1 MIELACI
8 CLIAGRWEE
17 VAMSGRVANTEF
29 TTLADELGEK
39 EDSRMNSIVLTFFVS
54 VTGDTVVKRSLS
66 MV

>member
-1 MIELACI
+1 ML
-8 CLIAGRWEE
+8 
-17 VAMSGRVANTEF
+17 GRVANTEF